1 MYGSSLLL
9 RPYDQ
14 MLRATD
20 LLQVHSVVVLE
31 GSTQHSR
38 VPISGGKKLDKAE
51 LKTEIVC
58 DSLFCLIDKI
68 LTKGPL

>member
-20 LLQVHSVVVLE
+20 LLQVHSGVVLE
-31 GSTQHSR
+31 GSTQRSG
-38 VPISGGKKLDKAE
+38 VPISGGKKLDEAE